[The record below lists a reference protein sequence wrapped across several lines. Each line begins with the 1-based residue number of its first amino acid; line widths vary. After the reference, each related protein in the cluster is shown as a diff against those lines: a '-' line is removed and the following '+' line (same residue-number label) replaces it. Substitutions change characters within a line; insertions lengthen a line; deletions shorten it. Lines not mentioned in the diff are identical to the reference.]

1 MQMKKSANLHGLL
14 ATALLCVASGS
25 PSHAATTVYVS
36 GQAGASD
43 TNACTLA
50 SPCRSIG
57 HATGVAGN
65 GGTVSCLDAGP
76 YAESFTATTSFTL
89 DCEGVVHDLVNNSA
103 AITVQ
108 TANAPVVRFRHV
120 IFDGAIGGSAAEAVA
135 ITGGSN
141 VVFEDCTVQ
150 NFSAEGIFFEPSA
163 AGAHLTITDS
173 IIANNGT
180 GVLIEP
186 PQAAEATAM
195 IERTQI
201 TGNGSGIT
209 ALGTGAILV
218 DVRYSS
224 VASNTTF
231 GIAAAGTGAVTS
243 IVVEHSAVDHNG
255 TGISA
260 GGSAGFVSLNDS
272 TVDWNA
278 TGLNTTSGGTIIS
291 YRNNL
296 IAGNVSAG
304 ATPVSIGQQ

>member
-1 MQMKKSANLHGLL
+1 MKKSANLHGLL

-25 PSHAATTVYVS
+25 PSHAATTVFVS
-36 GQAGASD
+36 GQPGAND

-76 YAESFTATTSFTL
+76 YAETFTATTSFTL
-89 DCEGVVHDLVNNSA
+89 DCEGVVHDLVNNNP

-120 IFDGAIGGSAAEAVA
+120 IFDGANGGSSAGAVL
-135 ITGGSN
+135 ISSGSN
-141 VVFEDCTVQ
+141 VVFEDCTFQ
-150 NFSAEGIFFEPSA
+150 NFPGAGVEFTPSA

-180 GVLIEP
+180 GVEILP
-186 PQAAEATAM
+186 VQAAKATAM

-201 TGNGSGIT
+201 TGNGNGIT
-209 ALGTGAILV
+209 ADSAGGAVLV

-224 VASNTTF
+224 VASNAMF
-231 GIAAAGTGAVTS
+231 GISAVGFGSVAS
-243 IVVEHSAVDHNG
+243 IVVDHGAVDHNG

-260 GGSAGFVSLNDS
+260 GGSLGFVSLNDS

-278 TGLNTTSGGTIIS
+278 TGLTTASGGLIIS
-291 YRNNL
+291 YQDNL
-296 IAGNVSAG
+296 IAGNPSPGV
-304 ATPVSIGQQ
+304 TPLGIGRQ